1 MITRRLFTVL
11 AAVAATGLATSG
23 FSSALAQQPIVMKF
37 SHVTASDS
45 PKGKA
50 SDYFKKLMEERTK
63 GRVKVEVYPNGT
75 LYKDKEEMEALQL
88 GSVQILAPAP
98 GKFGPM
104 GVREFEVFDLPYL
117 FDNVE
122 EARKV
127 TNGRIGQGML
137 KRLENKGLS
146 GMAFWNNG
154 FKEMTANRPLHKP
167 EDFRGLKMRIQSSKV
182 LDSQMRA
189 LGALPQMMGFSELY
203 QALQTGVV
211 DGQENPTSNIYTQKM
226 HEVQKYMTMSDH
238 GYHGYVVVMNK
249 RFVDGLPADIRAIL
263 ETTMKDTTAYFDKIA
278 QQENDMALEAIRKSG
293 KTQIIQLT
301 PEERKSWKK
310 VLMKTHRDME
320 GLVGKDLLQSIY
332 KETGFSPDKL

>member
-1 MITRRLFTVL
+1 
-11 AAVAATGLATSG
+11 
-23 FSSALAQQPIVMKF
+23 
-37 SHVTASDS
+37 
-45 PKGKA
+45 
-50 SDYFKKLMEERTK
+50 
-63 GRVKVEVYPNGT
+63 
-75 LYKDKEEMEALQL
+75 
-88 GSVQILAPAP
+88 
-98 GKFGPM
+98 
-104 GVREFEVFDLPYL
+104 
-117 FDNVE
+117 
-122 EARKV
+122 
-127 TNGRIGQGML
+127 
-137 KRLENKGLS
+137 
-146 GMAFWNNG
+146 MAFWNNG

-263 ETTMKDTTAYFDKIA
+263 DASMKDTTAYFDKIA

-332 KETGFSPDKL
+332 KETGFSPDRL

>member
-1 MITRRLFTVL
+1 MITRRLFTL
-11 AAVAATGLATSG
+11 FAAVAATGLATSG
-23 FSSALAQQPIVMKF
+23 LSSALAQQPIVMKF

-50 SDYFKKLMEERTK
+50 SDYFRKLMEERTR

-127 TNGRIGQGML
+127 TNGPIGRGML
-137 KRLENKGLS
+137 KRLEAKGIA

-249 RFVDGLPADIRAIL
+249 RFVDGLPAEIRAIL
-263 ETTMKDTTAYFDKIA
+263 EASMKDTTAYFDKIA

-301 PEERKSWKK
+301 ADEKKAWKK

>member
-11 AAVAATGLATSG
+11 AAVAVTGLATSG

-63 GRVKVEVYPNGT
+63 GRVKVEVYANGT
-75 LYKDKEEMEALQL
+75 LYKDKEELDALQL

-127 TNGRIGQGML
+127 TNGQIGHGML
-137 KRLENKGLS
+137 KRLEIKGLS

-263 ETTMKDTTAYFDKIA
+263 ETTMKDTTTYFDKIA

>member
-1 MITRRLFTVL
+1 MFTRRLFTMLV
-11 AAVAATGLATSG
+11 AVAATGLATSG
-23 FSSALAQQPIVMKF
+23 LSSALAQQPIVMKF

-50 SDYFKKLMEERTK
+50 SEYFKKLMEERSK
-63 GRVKVEVYPNGT
+63 GRVKVEVFPNGT
-75 LYKDKEEMEALQL
+75 LYKDKEEMDALQL

-117 FDNVE
+117 FDNVD

-127 TNGRIGQGML
+127 TNGPIGHGML
-137 KRLENKGLS
+137 KRLEPKGLS

-263 ETTMKDTTAYFDKIA
+263 DASMKDTTAYFDKIA

-332 KETGFSPDKL
+332 KETGFSPDRL